1 MKIVEKKILKAIKVV
16 AKKQT
21 TDPSIPGCVIIYHQ
35 PKRPKK
41 QTDFF

>member
-1 MKIVEKKILKAIKVV
+1 MKSVEKKLLKAVKVV

-21 TDPSIPGCVIIYHQ
+21 VDPRVPGCVVFYHQ

-41 QTDFF
+41 

>member
-1 MKIVEKKILKAIKVV
+1 MKNAERQLLKVVKVV

-21 TDPSIPGCVIIYHQ
+21 DDPTKVPGCLFLYHQ

-41 QTDFF
+41 